1 MTRAATR
8 TLLALAQRVYEET
21 HPHYTPRPDG
31 PPRSPE
37 ESALS
42 YGWRCLACGQGAAE
56 GGPMVAIPHDPGC
69 WWTTARDAI
78 QAFDGPAGPG
88 SDRNTPYA
96 IAAGELFTAAS
107 TLAGAPYAPH
117 ALRNVE
123 RAVARCRQ
131 LRDDEAPGE
140 HGKTTARCFDGAA
153 P

>member
-1 MTRAATR
+1 MDRA
-8 TLLALAQRVYEET
+8 
-21 HPHYTPRPDG
+21 P
-31 PPRSPE
+31 
-37 ESALS
+37 
-42 YGWRCLACGQGAAE
+42 
-56 GGPMVAIPHDPGC
+56 
-69 WWTTARDAI
+69 TTARDAI